1 MQNHEMV
8 EAHIESLENQL
19 RSKKPAR
26 KHMRNRDY
34 GRSLTKFLISAVMRK
49 NYQEFASWV
58 GRAGRT
64 FWKQVENGSIESELV
79 DADGN
84 ELSACARSKLLKDL
98 QEIAAVMVQVP
109 RLESVCSWIDS
120 NIDHVPAIRLSELF
134 QQYPPREWGA
144 LALVSVP
151 GATAAS
157 VGGHGA
163 RPGAASAFT
172 GDTSTGAAASTS
184 TSSVTSSRTGDT
196 GNNTNDVAELS
207 AAAPANEGRSSIRS
221 SVASVG
227 DVNGSQVGLP
237 TGGGMGGDAS
247 SVASPDTSEQDRQ
260 MISTPSAATP
270 SASGAFDMDMDSPP
284 SSAMN
289 MSSPSPTSH
298 TAGRGASTIRGPV
311 VVDQIAYGNTA
322 PAPRADIVAHSN
334 DERLVPTRI
343 TRDLMTRFLSGFA
356 RDRSINGRLRKNEML
371 EQDEEFLA
379 CSELVLRT
387 IPPYP
392 FPEAFVYRCIDL
404 TPENALS
411 FQDQMASGQPI
422 TLTERAFTF
431 TCAFS
436 PQQQMSREDVAHNTK
451 NTYIAIRS
459 RSGRLVRQY
468 CGPSFQD
475 EWEVLFFY
483 GTKFRVLSF
492 EDTKPGEE
500 HGAGGQ
506 GRYRIVMEEVW
517 SHIPGLEAAE

>member
-1 MQNHEMV
+1 MSTSAPLSAEQERQIADIDDAV
-8 EAHIESLENQL
+8 KAL
-19 RSKKPAR
+19 RSYRGSEHMKKCKTFTEFVVNEACR
-26 KHMRNRDY
+26 KNFLKY
-34 GRSLTKFLISAVMRK
+34 CSVPGQKGRSFLNAVLAKEKPNERPNLKLIDARGRQLSLRSSA
-49 NYQEFASWV
+49 
-58 GRAGRT
+58 RAE
-64 FWKQVENGSIESELV
+64 V
-79 DADGN
+79 
-84 ELSACARSKLLKDL
+84 LKDL
-98 QEIAAVMVQVP
+98 RELAAVMIKQPHSVNET
-109 RLESVCSWIDS
+109 RLQWLYINLTEK
-120 NIDHVPAIRLSELF
+120 PAPVIHLAELYLQF
-134 QQYPPREWGA
+134 PPREWSIG
-144 LALVSVP
+144 V
-151 GATAAS
+151 
-157 VGGHGA
+157 
-163 RPGAASAFT
+163 
-172 GDTSTGAAASTS
+172 AAAS
-184 TSSVTSSRTGDT
+184 
-196 GNNTNDVAELS
+196 NN
-207 AAAPANEGRSSIRS
+207 GS